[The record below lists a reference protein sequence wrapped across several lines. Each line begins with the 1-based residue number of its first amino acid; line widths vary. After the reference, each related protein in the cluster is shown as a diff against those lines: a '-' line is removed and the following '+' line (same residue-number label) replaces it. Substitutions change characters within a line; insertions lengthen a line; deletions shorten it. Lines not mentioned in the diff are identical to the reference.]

1 MNFNVVL
8 KEELLEF
15 VVDSGLEL
23 NGVISF
29 RFKLG
34 KVIVLFLE
42 VEIYF
47 YLFVVIYFIDL
58 KKYVEVVKCVEFL
71 V

>member
-1 MNFNVVL
+1 MVL

>member
-1 MNFNVVL
+1 MNFNVVF

>member
-1 MNFNVVL
+1 MNFNVVF

-47 YLFVVIYFIDL
+47 YLFVVIFFIDL
-58 KKYVEVVKCVEFL
+58 KKYVEVVRCVEFL

>member
-1 MNFNVVL
+1 M

>member
-1 MNFNVVL
+1 MFL